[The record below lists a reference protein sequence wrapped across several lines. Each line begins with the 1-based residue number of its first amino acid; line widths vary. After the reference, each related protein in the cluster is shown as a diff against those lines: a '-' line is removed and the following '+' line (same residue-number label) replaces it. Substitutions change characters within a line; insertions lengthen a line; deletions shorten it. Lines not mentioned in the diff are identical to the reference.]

1 MTDADLSALNT
12 LTAALI
18 LAPTRWASLISDAR
32 PWATTPAMRGALDA
46 LADAYAEG
54 HADPLAVVARLRDG
68 GHLAAARALHWNAGR
83 LCP

>member
-1 MTDADLSALNT
+1 MSESDLSQLNT

-18 LAPTRWASLISDAR
+18 LAPTHWADLISDAR
-32 PWATTPAMRGALDA
+32 PWATTPAMHGALDA

-54 HADPLAVVARLRDG
+54 PADPLDVVARLRDG

-83 LCP
+83 LNP